1 MQAKRTDKNN
11 GKVKLGKKKKV
22 KKMKVGFTM
31 SSKG

>member
-11 GKVKLGKKKKV
+11 GKVKLGKKKV